1 MSKIDK
7 FVDRSMTT
15 VLLECVENRQISL
28 VDWSMSLYVI
38 NTHVIRCLLE
48 IARKA
53 KMRLASNFVIAPS
66 GKVIIRL
73 HRTNLF

>member
-15 VLLECVENRQISL
+15 VLLECVENRRISL

-38 NTHVIRCLLE
+38 NTHVI
-48 IARKA
+48 
-53 KMRLASNFVIAPS
+53 KMFVRDS
-66 GKVIIRL
+66 EEGKNAFGL
-73 HRTNLF
+73 